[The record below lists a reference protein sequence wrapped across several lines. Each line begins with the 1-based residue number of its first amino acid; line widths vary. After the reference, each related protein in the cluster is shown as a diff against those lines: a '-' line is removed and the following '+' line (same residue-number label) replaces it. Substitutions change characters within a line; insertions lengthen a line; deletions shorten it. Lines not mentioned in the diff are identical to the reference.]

1 MVDTVEVLEVLTGDD
16 EGDVAVFEGAVAH
29 VRVVRRHDDGAGH
42 MVRLH
47 PFEVLPDRLR
57 GVFEAAEDR
66 HVAGLR
72 EHFVGALDDL
82 GDGLGVD
89 LRHEDADLP
98 HPAGPKV
105 VGDLVRDVTGLF
117 DDFVN
122 RLILRGA
129 EGASVQVTADRRRGD
144 AGQFRDLA

>member
-1 MVDTVEVLEVLTGDD
+1 M
-16 EGDVAVFEGAVAH
+16 
-29 VRVVRRHDDGAGH
+29 
-42 MVRLH
+42 
-47 PFEVLPDRLR
+47 
-57 GVFEAAEDR
+57 FEAAKDR

-89 LRHEDADLP
+89 LRYEDADLAD
-98 HPAGPKV
+98 PAGPKV
-105 VGDLVRDVTGLF
+105 VGDLIRDVTGLF
-117 DDFVN
+117 DDLVD